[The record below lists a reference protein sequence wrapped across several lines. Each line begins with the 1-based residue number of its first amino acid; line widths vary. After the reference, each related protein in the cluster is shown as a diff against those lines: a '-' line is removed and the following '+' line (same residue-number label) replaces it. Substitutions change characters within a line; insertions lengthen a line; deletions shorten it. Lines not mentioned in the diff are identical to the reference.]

1 MTTVLIVDDNPE
13 LLQVFTQG
21 LPLTGDFT
29 VLTAADGTKGLEIAY
44 EQRPN
49 CVVIDI
55 KMPELNGYQLARALR
70 GDPETAA
77 IPLIILTALPQD
89 QAEFASLAAGCDRF
103 LTKPVVPRE
112 LAASIQSALASDD
125 QERVIRLRTLAG
137 SGEEPS

>member
-13 LLQVFTQG
+13 LLQVFAQG

-29 VLTAADGTKGLEIAY
+29 VLTAADGAKGLEVAY
-44 EQRPN
+44 EQRPD

-55 KMPELNGYQLARALR
+55 KMPELDGYQLARALR

-112 LAASIQSALASDD
+112 LAAAIKDALATSEE
-125 QERVIRLRTLAG
+125 ERGSRLRTLAER
-137 SGEEPS
+137 GEESS